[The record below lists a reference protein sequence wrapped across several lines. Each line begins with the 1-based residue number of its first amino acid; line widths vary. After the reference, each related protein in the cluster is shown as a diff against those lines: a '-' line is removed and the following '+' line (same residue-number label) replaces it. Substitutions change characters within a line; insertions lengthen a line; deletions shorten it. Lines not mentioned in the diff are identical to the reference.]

1 MASSVLSLPE
11 NSLPARNFLLKDEIP
26 ALPLLAT
33 ENGNSRWGPLIRL
46 PRGAEL
52 QDFGAG
58 FDERTL
64 RVRFNGGFYIIFRQ
78 DLDSQRPAARAKTAG
93 NE

>member
-1 MASSVLSLPE
+1 MATDVLYPVEASFAAKRYSL
-11 NSLPARNFLLKDEIP
+11 RDEIP
-26 ALPLLAT
+26 ALQLIAT
-33 ENGNSRWGPLIRL
+33 ENGNFRWGPLIRL

-78 DLDSQRPAARAKTAG
+78 DLDSQRPAAFAKTAG
-93 NE
+93 